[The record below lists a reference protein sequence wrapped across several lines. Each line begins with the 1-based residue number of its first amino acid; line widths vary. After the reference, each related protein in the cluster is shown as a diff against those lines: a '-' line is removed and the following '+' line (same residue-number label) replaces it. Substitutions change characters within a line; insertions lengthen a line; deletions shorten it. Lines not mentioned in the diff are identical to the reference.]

1 MQPKKSNERAVQTRK
16 KMLHCALQIIRDEGI
31 DRLSMDRLAE
41 KSGMSKGA
49 VMYHFPSKK
58 QLLSELIELYAQ
70 HMQWMLERA
79 ENRLQGSPQETLVP
93 AYVDWYRAF
102 ERANSEWSTVG
113 LSLLSQQVRTPEV
126 LAPMRVWYDRLFARL
141 AHLPE
146 QLRTKALMQV
156 LALEGLFYL
165 HKFALD
171 RLSAE
176 QLESLFAEIEK
187 SFPSRPLKKEAGQ
200 THSSGLEEE
209 PLINTSD

>member
-1 MQPKKSNERAVQTRK
+1 MPSKKNNEGAKQTHTR
-16 KMLHCALQIIRDEGI
+16 MLQCALQIIRDEGI

-41 KSGMSKGA
+41 KSAMSKGA

-58 QLLSELIELYAQ
+58 KLLSELIALYAQ
-70 HMQWMLERA
+70 HMQLMLERA
-79 ENRLQGSPQETLVP
+79 ESRLQGTAQETLVP

-126 LAPMRVWYDRLFARL
+126 LAPMRLWYDRLFARL
-141 AHLPE
+141 DNLPPP
-146 QLRTKALMQV
+146 LRTKALMQV

-171 RLSAE
+171 RLSPE
-176 QLESLFAEIEK
+176 QLSSLFEEMEK
-187 SFPSRPLKKEAGQ
+187 TFPPRPLKKEAGRDI
-200 THSSGLEEE
+200 SSSLEEE
-209 PLINTSD
+209 PLINPLC